1 MNFQP
6 PDFFAMQP
14 GIVIEHRYR
23 QKLVAALQADR
34 QLNACGAGSI
44 NNDLFSFLV
53 RPVFDQK

>member
-6 PDFFAMQP
+6 ADFLAMQP
-14 GIVIEHRYR
+14 GIVIEHCYR
-23 QKLVAALQADR
+23 QKFVAALQADR
-34 QLNACGAGSI
+34 KLNAGRAGSI